1 MSSFIRFLGAILG
14 LENVESIQQIRPSFT
29 ESWASSAPFWVFCA
43 AAVLAAVGVVTYYRF
58 EPAARGRSR
67 LALAILRGVTLA
79 LLVIILAG
87 PALTIVFTNEPKP
100 LMYLLFDGSDSM
112 AIRDNLGDEQQQK
125 LMAAVEL
132 KPSADKASAEPP
144 RRVDYVQALLKK
156 QDQNL
161 VRRLGEKYR
170 LRAFLFD
177 RRDGV
182 RGMALSKSVTETEL
196 DPALL
201 ADDLT
206 TSGDVTAL
214 GSALED
220 LALRHKK
227 SQLAGVVAFGDFAW
241 NSGPSPIG
249 SEQSPVAR
257 LGVPVYT
264 VGVGPEAALD
274 LRVELAAETT
284 TKKGERISIGV
295 KLSQS
300 QLDGQTAKVRLTA
313 VPRKAGGTPS
323 SDVGGIRVGERSVRL
338 DKAETMVDFPFEPQ
352 ESGRYELVA
361 EVEPISGEQVE
372 ENNKARRDLTVT
384 DDFLRLLFVANEP
397 SWEWRFVKEVFHRD
411 KLVGTRGFRTF
422 LRSSDPEVRR
432 ANPLFIPSLDMERSE
447 FFANDVLFLGD
458 MPQLALSPAYCD
470 WVKEYVDKFGGGLVI
485 LAGAVH
491 GVGEL
496 SNTPLADLLPVSVES
511 GEPIRAK
518 EAFRPRLTPAAT
530 NYEFMQ
536 LGATPEENTAAWDNL
551 GQLNWYQP
559 ATKRHFQAEVLAE
572 HPTDK
577 MANGEPQPLIA
588 VRPYGKG
595 QVVYLAFDEMWRLR
609 RRYGEQYYRQ
619 FWGQLIHRLGLKHAV
634 GSQKRFVPRTLS
646 RYSEGEDVQLT
657 VEAFDENFRPLPA
670 DRVAG
675 RKLQAKLFPP
685 SGTGGVGQPQELSVP
700 FSRPG
705 VFETQVPLVG
715 GGEYRVLVTDPL
727 TKTESEV
734 RFQVEQRSAER
745 QSAVRNVML
754 QKQIAD
760 QSGGRPYDLLTVGKL
775 PDEISV
781 KALVETTTKTVPLL
795 SAWWATLLCL
805 LVLVG
810 LASAEWIIR
819 KLVRLP

>member
-1 MSSFIRFLGAILG
+1 MNAIYRILGGLLG

-29 ESWASSAPFWVFCA
+29 EGWANWSPFFVFCA
-43 AAVLAAVGVVTYYRF
+43 AAAVAALGIVTYYRF

-67 LALAILRGVTLA
+67 LALSILRGVTLA
-79 LLVIILAG
+79 LLILLLAG
-87 PALTIVFTNEPKP
+87 PALTVVFTNEPKP
-100 LMYLLFDGSDSM
+100 LLYLLFDGSDSM
-112 AIRDNLGDEQQQK
+112 AIRDNLSPEQQQK
-125 LMAAVEL
+125 IAAAVDL
-132 KPSADKASAEPP
+132 KTDEAKSDEPP
-144 RRVDYVQALLKK
+144 RRVDYIQALLKK
-156 QDQNL
+156 EDQN
-161 VRRLGEKYR
+161 VVKRLGEKYR

-182 RGMALSKSVTETEL
+182 RGLALSKEVTDTEL
-196 DPALL
+196 DPKVM

-206 TSGDVTAL
+206 TTGEVTAL
-214 GSALED
+214 GTALED

-249 SEQSPVAR
+249 TEASPVAR

-274 LRVELAAETT
+274 LRAELMADTT
-284 TKKGERISIGV
+284 TKKGEKTSISV
-295 KLSQS
+295 KVTQS

-313 VPRKAGGTPS
+313 VPRKAGGGGT
-323 SDVGGIRVGERSVRL
+323 DEAGGIRIGERSVRL
-338 DKAETMVDFPFEPQ
+338 EKAETTVDFPFEPQ

-361 EVEPISGEQVE
+361 EVDPIVGEQVE

-411 KLVGTRGFRTF
+411 KLVGMRGFRTY

-458 MPQLALSPAYCD
+458 MPQLALSPAYCE

-491 GVGEL
+491 GAGEL
-496 SNTPLADLLPVSVES
+496 ANTPLADLMPVTVES

-518 EAFRPRLTPAAT
+518 EPFKMRLTPAAT

-536 LGATPEENTAAWDNL
+536 LGGTPEENTAAWENL
-551 GQLNWYQP
+551 GLLNWYQP

-577 MANGEPQPLIA
+577 MANGEAQPLIA

-619 FWGQLIHRLGLKHAV
+619 FWGQLIHRLGLRHAV
-634 GSQKRFVPRTLS
+634 GSQKRFVPHTLS
-646 RYSEGEDVQLT
+646 RYGEGDDVQIT
-657 VEAFDENFRPLPA
+657 VEAYDENFRPLTS
-670 DRVAG
+670 DRVTG
-675 RKLQAKLFPP
+675 RKLEAKLFPP
-685 SGTGGVGQPQELSVP
+685 AGSGGSAEPQELSIP
-700 FSRPG
+700 YSRPG
-705 VFETQVPLVG
+705 VFEGQVPILG

-727 TKTESEV
+727 TRAESEV
-734 RFQVEQRSAER
+734 RFQVLARSAER
-745 QSAVRNVML
+745 QSAVRNVVL
-754 QKQIAD
+754 QKQISD
-760 QSGGRPYDLLTVGKL
+760 QSGGRAYDLTSVSQL
-775 PDEISV
+775 PDEIAV
-781 KALVETTTKTVPLL
+781 KPLVETNTKTVPLL
-795 SAWWATLLCL
+795 SAWWATMVCL

-810 LASAEWIIR
+810 LASAEWITR